1 MGGGRATLGLLATG
15 LLRVWA
21 LGMRAMRRL
30 ECGSNARHGQGHD
43 NMACHGNGVHGGV
56 VMC

>member
-1 MGGGRATLGLLATG
+1 MGDGRATLGLLATG